1 MAHLLTLLAENIFVV
16 IGFALYTGFVY
27 YMITRTL
34 RKRFGK
40 DYDKKKKVNAENAG
54 RRDFSRHVVSNNP
67 ISGNDFSN

>member
-16 IGFALYTGFVY
+16 IGFALYTALVY

-40 DYDKKKKVNAENAG
+40 DYGKKDEKKNTG
-54 RRDFSRHVVSNNP
+54 RKNFARHVVSNNP
-67 ISGNDFSN
+67 VSGNDFSS

>member
-40 DYDKKKKVNAENAG
+40 D
-54 RRDFSRHVVSNNP
+54 
-67 ISGNDFSN
+67 

>member
-1 MAHLLTLLAENIFVV
+1 
-16 IGFALYTGFVY
+16 
-27 YMITRTL
+27 MITRTL

-67 ISGNDFSN
+67 ISGNDFSS

>member
-1 MAHLLTLLAENIFVV
+1 MAHLLTVLAENIFVV

-40 DYDKKKKVNAENAG
+40 DYAKKKKVNSENAG
-54 RRDFSRHVVSNNP
+54 RRDFSRHVVSNSP
-67 ISGNDFSN
+67 ISGNDFSS

>member
-40 DYDKKKKVNAENAG
+40 
-54 RRDFSRHVVSNNP
+54 VVSNNP
-67 ISGNDFSN
+67 ISGNDFSS